1 MQNHHLKLAI
11 IGAGPA
17 GLVSTRHL
25 SQSPNLQITVFE
37 ANKDI
42 GGLWVYDERTDADPK
57 FDSQKT
63 QDPYYKLNGGYHSSM
78 YTYLQSNLPYFYDAF
93 KDLAHPDVDPNFP
106 MYFNIH
112 QQKQYLDAYAEKFGL
127 RKYIQLNTLVQS
139 VRLYENL
146 TPEEQSKAPE
156 QRKFLVQTVKEDSIQ
171 YHVFDYVLVATG
183 HHTKPYIPEIAGIE
197 KFKGKIL
204 AAKDFKNPD
213 AEYLKEKKVMI
224 LGSSFSA
231 TDLAVQMLE
240 NPYVGPQPVDKIML
254 VGRKLGFLGGS
265 EDLKPFIERGK
276 LSVFIGEIKQVLNE
290 NTVELSDGTTREVD
304 TIIFATGYK
313 FSFQFLDLEKDKFI
327 DFDPNQSRGKFL
339 GPIYKRFICIREP
352 DFFFVGNLDA
362 AALSFSI
369 FEIHAMI
376 IKHIIEG
383 KIKLPSKEKMTESFL
398 QDLDDL
404 RHKHKMPMENT
415 QLPPIMMDVPYWK
428 EMKDWL
434 AETYPSDEKKRQEFD
449 DAMVK
454 TYQQMGQIFFSGNII
469 SVKKFDYN
477 TIFPRD
483 LRNTTEFA

>member
-1 MQNHHLKLAI
+1 
-11 IGAGPA
+11 
-17 GLVSTRHL
+17 
-25 SQSPNLQITVFE
+25 
-37 ANKDI
+37 
-42 GGLWVYDERTDADPK
+42 
-57 FDSQKT
+57 
-63 QDPYYKLNGGYHSSM
+63 
-78 YTYLQSNLPYFYDAF
+78 
-93 KDLAHPDVDPNFP
+93 
-106 MYFNIH
+106 
-112 QQKQYLDAYAEKFGL
+112 
-127 RKYIQLNTLVQS
+127 
-139 VRLYENL
+139 
-146 TPEEQSKAPE
+146 
-156 QRKFLVQTVKEDSIQ
+156 
-171 YHVFDYVLVATG
+171 
-183 HHTKPYIPEIAGIE
+183 
-197 KFKGKIL
+197 
-204 AAKDFKNPD
+204 
-213 AEYLKEKKVMI
+213 
-224 LGSSFSA
+224 
-231 TDLAVQMLE
+231 
-240 NPYVGPQPVDKIML
+240 
-254 VGRKLGFLGGS
+254 
-265 EDLKPFIERGK
+265 
-276 LSVFIGEIKQVLNE
+276 
-290 NTVELSDGTTREVD
+290 LSDGTTREVD

-313 FSFQFLDLEKDKFI
+313 FSFPFLDLEKDKFI

>member
-276 LSVFIGEIKQVLNE
+276 LSVFIGEINPL
-290 NTVELSDGTTREVD
+290 R
-304 TIIFATGYK
+304 
-313 FSFQFLDLEKDKFI
+313 
-327 DFDPNQSRGKFL
+327 
-339 GPIYKRFICIREP
+339 
-352 DFFFVGNLDA
+352 
-362 AALSFSI
+362 
-369 FEIHAMI
+369 
-376 IKHIIEG
+376 IK
-383 KIKLPSKEKMTESFL
+383 KIS
-398 QDLDDL
+398 
-404 RHKHKMPMENT
+404 
-415 QLPPIMMDVPYWK
+415 
-428 EMKDWL
+428 
-434 AETYPSDEKKRQEFD
+434 
-449 DAMVK
+449 
-454 TYQQMGQIFFSGNII
+454 
-469 SVKKFDYN
+469 
-477 TIFPRD
+477 
-483 LRNTTEFA
+483 